1 MIAQVSDSRSATTET
16 AFCAWL
22 VQATPGDEAE
32 YHRGFLVLD
41 LTPFGTPMDREDRA
55 ELARVAG
62 LALDLAER
70 GFVHLAQRRVG
81 PGVFAYM
88 AIARPRCGSRPIP
101 LADLLPEKETQ
112 P

>member
-1 MIAQVSDSRSATTET
+1 MTDHPQLTPTTET

-22 VQATPGDEAE
+22 VQAAPEDEAE

-41 LTPFGTPMDREDRA
+41 LTPFGTPMDHEARA

-70 GFVHLAQRRVG
+70 GFIHLAQRRIG
-81 PGVFAYM
+81 PGVFAYI
-88 AIARPRCGSRPIP
+88 AIARPQPGSRPIP
-101 LADLLPEKETQ
+101 LATLLPEKESQ